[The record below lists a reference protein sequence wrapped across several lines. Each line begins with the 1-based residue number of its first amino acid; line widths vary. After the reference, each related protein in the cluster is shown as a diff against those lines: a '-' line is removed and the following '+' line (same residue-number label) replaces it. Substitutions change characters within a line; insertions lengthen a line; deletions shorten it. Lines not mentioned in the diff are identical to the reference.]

1 MTNIILLI
9 IAYILNII
17 DYIFTARWIELY
29 GIDIE
34 ANPIALWMFENN
46 VAWVFKILIVGGLF
60 AVLGYFIHR
69 CPKAARVVYIPLAVY
84 GLIVIYHIIIAINV
98 YGIFR

>member
-1 MTNIILLI
+1 MLTNMLSLI

-17 DYIFTARWIELY
+17 DYIFTAHWIKLY

-34 ANPIALWMFENN
+34 ANPIALWMFSHN

-69 CPKAARVVYIPLAVY
+69 CPKAAWVVYIPLVVY
-84 GLIVIYHIIIAINV
+84 GLIVIYHIIIYFTIMQ
-98 YGIFR
+98 